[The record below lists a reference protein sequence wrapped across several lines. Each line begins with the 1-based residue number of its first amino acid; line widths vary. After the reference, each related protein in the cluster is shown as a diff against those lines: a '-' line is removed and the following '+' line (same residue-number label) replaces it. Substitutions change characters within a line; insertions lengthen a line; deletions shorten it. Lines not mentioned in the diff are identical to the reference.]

1 MNKKRVGKSDPHSE
15 DNYYYYYNYFNNE
28 LDDEECD
35 TDLLFAQNNNND
47 EWNWNLDSNY
57 IIDFDNDFDIEL
69 ENRLFECD
77 TIRLNAKNHVIIR
90 FY

>member
-1 MNKKRVGKSDPHSE
+1 MNKKRVTISDPHLE

-28 LDDEECD
+28 LDEEECD
-35 TDLLFAQNNNND
+35 TDLIYAQNNND
-47 EWNWNLDSNY
+47 EWNLDSNY

-77 TIRLNAKNHVIIR
+77 TVRLNNAKNHVTIK